1 MYSAE
6 ARYMD
11 REILLRRLAQ
21 AEQRVAEG
29 KAFIAQ
35 QQQLVVESERDGHDA
50 AENWRLLEKF
60 LKLQQSLEFD
70 RGQILDELFE
80 VS

>member
-1 MYSAE
+1 
-6 ARYMD
+6 MD

-35 QQQLVVESERDGHDA
+35 QHQMVVESERDGHDA
-50 AENWRLLEKF
+50 SDNWRLLQKSP
-60 LKLQQSLEFD
+60 KLQQSLEFD
-70 RGQILDELFE
+70 RAQILDELSE
-80 VS
+80 IS

>member
-1 MYSAE
+1 
-6 ARYMD
+6 MD

-50 AENWRLLEKF
+50 TEN
-60 LKLQQSLEFD
+60 
-70 RGQILDELFE
+70 
-80 VS
+80 